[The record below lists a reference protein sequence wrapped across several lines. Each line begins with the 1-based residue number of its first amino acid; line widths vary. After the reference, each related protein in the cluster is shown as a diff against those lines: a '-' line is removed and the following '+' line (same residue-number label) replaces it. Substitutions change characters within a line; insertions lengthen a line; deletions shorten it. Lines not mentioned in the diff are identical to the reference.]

1 MPPVK
6 RKKRP
11 TPKASPAPPTAPSS
25 APPIAFLAAAQDDSL
40 PSSVTAAQV
49 GQLASERHVLS
60 PALEAVASAQRSS
73 PPEANP
79 AAGRLPPAVTAMDVA
94 DQLHSAAIHLLR
106 RLRVRDRESG
116 IGPAQLSAL
125 SVLVFGGPRSLGE
138 LADAEQVRPPTM
150 SRIVAG
156 LQRSGLVRRHATEDG
171 RRVRLEATP
180 KGVGLMWEG
189 RQRRVESLAKAVA
202 GLPESEQLQLRD
214 ALTLLQQVIRKI

>member
-1 MPPVK
+1 
-6 RKKRP
+6 
-11 TPKASPAPPTAPSS
+11 
-25 APPIAFLAAAQDDSL
+25 
-40 PSSVTAAQV
+40 
-49 GQLASERHVLS
+49 
-60 PALEAVASAQRSS
+60 
-73 PPEANP
+73 
-79 AAGRLPPAVTAMDVA
+79 MDVA

-156 LQRSGLVRRHATEDG
+156 LERTGLVCRHATEDG

-180 KGVGLMWEG
+180 KGVSLMWEG
-189 RQRRVESLAKAVA
+189 RRRRVESLANAVG
-202 GLPESEQLQLRD
+202 GLPEKEKQQLAEALRLLEQI
-214 ALTLLQQVIRKI
+214 IRNL